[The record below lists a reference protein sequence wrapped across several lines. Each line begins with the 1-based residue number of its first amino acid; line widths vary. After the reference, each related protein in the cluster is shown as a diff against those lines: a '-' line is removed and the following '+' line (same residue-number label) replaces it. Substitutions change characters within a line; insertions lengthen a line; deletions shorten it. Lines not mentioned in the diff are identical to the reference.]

1 MLKLVPD
8 AKVVGT
14 IYSSSEVNSQMQ
26 VELLKKYAAERG
38 VEVKEATVSSV
49 NDIQQAAHSL
59 IGEID
64 CLYLPT
70 DNVMASAV
78 PTLIS
83 VTEPAKLVMTCGW
96 PDTEGSVAVIGIN
109 YYELGKQTGE
119 MAAKILKGEAKP
131 AVMPIE
137 TQKKFKVIVNKKV
150 AERLGVTV
158 PEEIL
163 KAAEAE

>member
-1 MLKLVPD
+1 
-8 AKVVGT
+8 
-14 IYSSSEVNSQMQ
+14 
-26 VELLKKYAAERG
+26 
-38 VEVKEATVSSV
+38 
-49 NDIQQAAHSL
+49 
-59 IGEID
+59 
-64 CLYLPT
+64 
-70 DNVMASAV
+70 MAGKI
-78 PTLIS
+78 T
-83 VTEPAKLVMTCGW
+83 
-96 PDTEGSVAVIGIN
+96 DTEGSVAVIGIN

-131 AVMPIE
+131 AEMPIE